1 MSMPKKR
8 EAFLKFLAALGIDL
22 EITNRVANP
31 MMFDERTGAVTL
43 RLPES
48 QMDAASDGLEILVLP
63 EEPAPQ
69 EQPTPKPLPRP
80 KPNPIVA
87 TKQNAFS
94 TFSLNVSDVSF
105 KLAAASLEQGK
116 LPDPGSVRS
125 EEFVN
130 AFDYRDPAPA
140 SGEKL
145 AFAWDRARDPFA
157 HNRDLIRFSVQTAA
171 AGREPGRAL
180 NLVVLLDNSGS
191 MERVDRVMIVRQ
203 ALRVLSQQLTDAD
216 TISVVAFAR
225 TPRLVVDGL
234 AGNRTD
240 ELLGRV
246 LNLNPQGG
254 TNLEAAMDL
263 AYATAQKHFSEKGN
277 NRVILL
283 TDGAA
288 NLGNVDP
295 ATLKRKVESFRGKGV
310 ALDCFG
316 IGWEGYNDAMLET
329 LSRNGDGRYGFLKRP
344 ETVNAEFAD
353 QLTGALR
360 VAAKN
365 VKAQIEFNPSRVISW
380 RQIGYE
386 KHQLKKEQFRDNKVD
401 AAEIGAAESGTA
413 LYSIQVDPDGTGPI
427 GVARLRFLNPATGGY
442 EEKSWPLAHERNVP
456 SLDRAAPSMRLAA
469 CAAIFAEWLAR
480 SPYAAEVSPEA
491 LAGMLGNAA
500 ERFAPDARP
509 ERLADMIRQ
518 ARLFGAP

>member
-1 MSMPKKR
+1 M
-8 EAFLKFLAALGIDL
+8 
-22 EITNRVANP
+22 
-31 MMFDERTGAVTL
+31 
-43 RLPES
+43 
-48 QMDAASDGLEILVLP
+48 
-63 EEPAPQ
+63 
-69 EQPTPKPLPRP
+69 
-80 KPNPIVA
+80 
-87 TKQNAFS
+87 
-94 TFSLNVSDVSF
+94 
-105 KLAAASLEQGK
+105 
-116 LPDPGSVRS
+116 
-125 EEFVN
+125 
-130 AFDYRDPAPA
+130 
-140 SGEKL
+140 
-145 AFAWDRARDPFA
+145 
-157 HNRDLIRFSVQTAA
+157 
-171 AGREPGRAL
+171 
-180 NLVVLLDNSGS
+180 
-191 MERVDRVMIVRQ
+191 
-203 ALRVLSQQLTDAD
+203 
-216 TISVVAFAR
+216 
-225 TPRLVVDGL
+225 
-234 AGNRTD
+234 
-240 ELLGRV
+240 
-246 LNLNPQGG
+246 
-254 TNLEAAMDL
+254 
-263 AYATAQKHFSEKGN
+263 
-277 NRVILL
+277 
-283 TDGAA
+283 
-288 NLGNVDP
+288 
-295 ATLKRKVESFRGKGV
+295 
-310 ALDCFG
+310 
-316 IGWEGYNDAMLET
+316 
-329 LSRNGDGRYGFLKRP
+329 
-344 ETVNAEFAD
+344 NAEFAD

>member
-1 MSMPKKR
+1 M
-8 EAFLKFLAALGIDL
+8 
-22 EITNRVANP
+22 
-31 MMFDERTGAVTL
+31 
-43 RLPES
+43 
-48 QMDAASDGLEILVLP
+48 
-63 EEPAPQ
+63 
-69 EQPTPKPLPRP
+69 
-80 KPNPIVA
+80 
-87 TKQNAFS
+87 
-94 TFSLNVSDVSF
+94 
-105 KLAAASLEQGK
+105 
-116 LPDPGSVRS
+116 
-125 EEFVN
+125 
-130 AFDYRDPAPA
+130 
-140 SGEKL
+140 
-145 AFAWDRARDPFA
+145 
-157 HNRDLIRFSVQTAA
+157 
-171 AGREPGRAL
+171 
-180 NLVVLLDNSGS
+180 
-191 MERVDRVMIVRQ
+191 
-203 ALRVLSQQLTDAD
+203 
-216 TISVVAFAR
+216 VAFAR

-263 AYATAQKHFSEKGN
+263 AYATAQRHFSEKGN

-295 ATLKRKVESFRGKGV
+295 AALKRNVEGFRGRGV

-329 LSRNGDGRYGFLKRP
+329 LSRNGDGRYGFLNRP

-353 QLTGALR
+353 QLAGALR